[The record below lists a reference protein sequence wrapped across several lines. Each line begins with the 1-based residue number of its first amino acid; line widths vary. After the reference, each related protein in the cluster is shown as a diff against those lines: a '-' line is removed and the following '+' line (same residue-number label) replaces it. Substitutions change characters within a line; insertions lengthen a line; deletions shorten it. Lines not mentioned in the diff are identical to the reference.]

1 MNCALLVSR
10 RVKKEQVAIMRK
22 VKTHFEQIPIE
33 IVKKIA
39 DEQKSDDSD
48 DKEIKGPNV
57 VVETPATKTEPYSI
71 TSVIYCRNRA

>member
-1 MNCALLVSR
+1 
-10 RVKKEQVAIMRK
+10 MRK

-39 DEQKSDDSD
+39 EQEESDEE
-48 DKEIKGPNV
+48 EIKNPNV

-71 TSVIYCRNRA
+71 SSFMHCRNRA